1 VEPRRVDRYRFLSNP
16 AVLAAAAVLLV
27 LAVTACR
34 QGVPVIDTSPPP
46 PQVDGTISGT
56 VRGPAGT
63 SAVSGR
69 QVTVVNVRTGERLS
83 TTTSSTGGFTFKVKP
98 GRYRVELALLPG
110 EIIEKRPS
118 EIDVNASDVDAFA
131 DFVLGSGRL
140 TRPRLPRLRVDHG
153 LGAPS
158 A

>member
-1 VEPRRVDRYRFLSNP
+1 MVVGS
-16 AVLAAAAVLLV
+16 AALLLV

-34 QGVPVIDTSPPP
+34 PGTPVIDTSPPP

-63 SAVSGR
+63 SAISGR
-69 QVTVVNVRTGERLS
+69 QVTVVNVKTGERLS
-83 TTTSSTGGFTFKVKP
+83 AVTSDTGGFTFKVKP
-98 GRYRVELALLPG
+98 GRYRVELALLAG
-110 EIIEKRPS
+110 ETIEKRPS
-118 EIDVNASDVDAFA
+118 EIDVNPSDVDAFA

-140 TRPRLPRLRVDHG
+140 TRPRLPSPRVDHG